1 MASAAD
7 TDSAPR
13 ASALKRVALAAL
25 ITIVALNI
33 WTGSPLLAL
42 WVGSRV
48 QGSGP
53 PSMAAVFVFFVLFA
67 VLSATLLRVLSR
79 LSAAYDSASGRP
91 PSVGRHVPWLRS
103 MRGERESGSYAGDR
117 PQLTATERILV
128 GMVVVVVLIFEIW
141 FFFFSTSPIDQRSG
155 RVEVEPPVTADRAPR
170 EVDRA

>member
-1 MASAAD
+1 MATAAD

-25 ITIVALNI
+25 IAIVALNI

-67 VLSATLLRVLSR
+67 VLSASLLRVLSR

-103 MRGERESGSYAGDR
+103 MRGERESGYAGDR